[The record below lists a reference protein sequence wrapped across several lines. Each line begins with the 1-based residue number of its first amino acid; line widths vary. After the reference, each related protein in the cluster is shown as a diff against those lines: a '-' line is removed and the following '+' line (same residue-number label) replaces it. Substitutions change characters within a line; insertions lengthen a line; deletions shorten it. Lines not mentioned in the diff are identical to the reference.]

1 MFQRKNPLT
10 FLQSTREALWPSMGW
25 LRTLRYMMCRILRLS
40 DSPYRI
46 AGGMAMGASISFTP
60 IVGTHILQ
68 AFLFSFFIR
77 TNYFAAMIGTVV
89 GNPWTFP
96 FMWYVSY
103 QLGVAIFALFG
114 MPVALD
120 LPEGLTLWQSVDMAL
135 HQPLD
140 LFLPWMVGG
149 YMLAALTWPV
159 FFVVFFILVQRIK
172 HMQRRRRLK
181 SLHNAAV
188 EVTGQNAR
196 P

>member
-25 LRTLRYMMCRILRLS
+25 LRTLRYMACRIIRLS
-40 DSPYRI
+40 DTPYRI

-68 AFLFSFFIR
+68 AFAFSFCIR
-77 TNYFAAMIGTVV
+77 ANYFAALVGTII

-96 FMWYVSY
+96 FMWYLSY
-103 QLGVAIFALFG
+103 KLGVAVFSLFG
-114 MPVALD
+114 MSVALN
-120 LPEGLTLWQSVDMAL
+120 LPDGITLWQSVDMAL
-135 HQPLD
+135 HQPLA
-140 LFLPWMVGG
+140 LFVPWVVGG

-159 FFVVFFILVQRIK
+159 FFVVFFIAVKRIK
-172 HMQRRRRLK
+172 NIQRRRRLK
-181 SLHNAAV
+181 SLHKAAV
-188 EVTGQNAR
+188 EVTGQNAQ